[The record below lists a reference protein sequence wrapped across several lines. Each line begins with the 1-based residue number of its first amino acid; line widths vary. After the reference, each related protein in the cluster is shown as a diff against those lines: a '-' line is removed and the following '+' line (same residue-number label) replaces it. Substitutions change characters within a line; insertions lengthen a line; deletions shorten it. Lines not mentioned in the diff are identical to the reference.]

1 VTFRIARVITTSDT
15 NEPRLLHSKYRQT
28 PPPISGVLLPFSNDL
43 QKELDGNWFTII
55 LGRNATGKSQLLS
68 DIAEAFCIAS
78 GEFTSR
84 RRSSL
89 NISMDVDIDGHKAS
103 LEVSRN
109 KLTPLSKKCLPSR
122 VVTSATTPFDKFRLS
137 KDVIRER
144 VPFREDE
151 PKNAEQ
157 YYFYSGLRDSNGRTN
172 FRSSILRTIRGI
184 FCREQYSLDRLNKLK
199 SIFSF
204 LGLDPIVEIEL
215 SVGALSS
222 SRELIDIMFSPD
234 PLKKLEHS
242 DKSSMNSRRLL
253 SYLKS
258 GGLTVSKVQSAL
270 TRVDEIEKRFGLQNL
285 EMRIDQSSQD
295 KSLLED
301 IFLLRDLRLVNF
313 REVSIRRS
321 NSDLSMSILEA
332 SSGEISIIAGILGI
346 AAGIQDNS
354 LILIDEPEISLH
366 PEWQDR
372 YLELLR
378 ETFSSFHGCHFVIA
392 THSPL
397 ILSDAKASDTT
408 VLNISHIIEGIAVD
422 KFETGASTDELLA
435 KEFGV
440 VGDDN
445 LFLKQEVIKAANSIA
460 QGDINS
466 VEFQNRVSAL
476 SNYRNK
482 LGENSKIGK
491 IIGDMLDIM
500 KSDQ

>member
-1 VTFRIARVITTSDT
+1 MNFRIEKVITISDI
-15 NEPRLLHSKYRQT
+15 NEPRFSHSRYRQA
-28 PPPISGVLLPFSNDL
+28 PPPISGVSLPLSKD
-43 QKELDGNWFTII
+43 QRKELNGNWFTII

-89 NISMDVDIDGHKAS
+89 NILMEISIDGHKSS

-109 KLTPLSKKCLPSR
+109 KLTSLSTSCLPAR

-137 KDVIRER
+137 KDVIREKM
-144 VPFREDE
+144 PFNEDK
-151 PKNAEQ
+151 PNHAEQ
-157 YYFYSGLRDSNGRTN
+157 YYFYSGLRDTNGRTN
-172 FRSSILRTIRGI
+172 FRSSILRTIRGL
-184 FCREQYSLDRLNKLK
+184 FSGGDNSLDRLNKLK
-199 SIFSF
+199 SVFSF
-204 LGLDPIVEIEL
+204 LGLDPIVEIEFAI
-215 SVGALSS
+215 GTLSS
-222 SRELIDIMFSPD
+222 SRELVDIMLSPD
-234 PLKKLEHS
+234 PLRELERLERS
-242 DKSSMNSRRLL
+242 TMNFRRLL

-258 GGLTVSKVQSAL
+258 GGLTVSQVQSAL
-270 TRVDEIEKRFGLQNL
+270 RRVDQMEKRFGHQNL
-285 EMRIDQSSQD
+285 EVRIDQIAQD
-295 KSLLED
+295 GSFLED
-301 IFLLRDLRLVNF
+301 LFLLKDLRLVNF

-321 NSDLSMSILEA
+321 NSDFSMSILEA

-346 AAGIQDNS
+346 AAGIRDNS

-372 YLELLR
+372 YLDLLR

-408 VLNISHIIEGIAVD
+408 VLNISHIIEGIAANE
-422 KFETGASTDELLA
+422 FQAGASTDELLA

-440 VGDDN
+440 VGDEN

-466 VEFQNRVSAL
+466 IEFENRVSAL
-476 SNYRNK
+476 SEYRNK
-482 LGENSKIGK
+482 LGEASKIGK
-491 IIGDMLDIM
+491 IIGDMLNVM
-500 KSDQ
+500 KRD